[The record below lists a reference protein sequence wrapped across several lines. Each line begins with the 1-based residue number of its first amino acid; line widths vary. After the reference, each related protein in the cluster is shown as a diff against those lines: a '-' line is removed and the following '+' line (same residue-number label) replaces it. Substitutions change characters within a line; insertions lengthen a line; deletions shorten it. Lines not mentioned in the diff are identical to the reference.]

1 MRGGGPFDLL
11 EKGRHETISLS
22 DEEAVKRVERHVMD
36 DREFFCKRHRAEFP
50 TFMKVLEAMPVDQ
63 FAYRPHERSPSA
75 LDLVWTLANEMA
87 ACTTMIE
94 SGEVRWDPPPAPL
107 PREALRVFHGNYEE
121 LDKRANRLGDDA
133 WRRLSRLYVGGD
145 LLIEQ
150 PLGGFL
156 WYLFFDAIHHRG
168 QLSTYIRPMG
178 GMCLRFM
185 GRQGMIPAA
194 RAVLTGLGV
203 SERGRSHARPKHS
216 TGGGGSNRFLRVFD
230 SAGHEPPARD

>member
-1 MRGGGPFDLL
+1 VAAFFDLL
-11 EKGRHETISLS
+11 EKGRHETASFS
-22 DEEAVKRVERHVMD
+22 DEEAAAKRIERFVMD

-87 ACTTMIE
+87 ACTTMID

-107 PREALRVFHGNYEE
+107 PREALRVFHANYEALE
-121 LDKRANRLGDDA
+121 ERVNRLGEEV
-133 WRRLSRLYVGGD
+133 WRRPSKLYVGGD
-145 LLIEQ
+145 LLMEQ

-178 GMCLRFM
+178 GKVPSIY
-185 GRQGMIPAA
+185 GPSGDDP
-194 RAVLTGLGV
+194 
-203 SERGRSHARPKHS
+203 
-216 TGGGGSNRFLRVFD
+216 GS
-230 SAGHEPPARD
+230 